1 MRYKGEEEDIKADGA
16 NDKQAGSSGGE
27 QSLQRRGNAGEKAV
41 QELSRLSRLG
51 RLYIPDRK
59 QPENS
64 LKQTVESDGGE
75 VANEAMRHN
84 TPSAVMSVS
93 TLVPT
98 LAPHYHTPHKLLL
111 PASISLVSPCRHQAY
126 PFHLG
131 SSLSVSLYP
140 WSIPPSP

>member
-1 MRYKGEEEDIKADGA
+1 MSTMTTFHMRYKGEEDIKRDGA

-64 LKQTVESDGGE
+64 LKQTIERDGGE
-75 VANEAMRHN
+75 VANEAMRDN
-84 TPSAVMSVS
+84 TPSVVMS

-111 PASISLVSPCRHQAY
+111 PIFHWSLP
-126 PFHLG
+126 
-131 SSLSVSLYP
+131 SLPAAIRL
-140 WSIPPSP
+140 IPLTWAVP